1 MKVNYKQMKALFIGG
16 TGNISYLCSAL
27 ALEKGWELFLLNRG
41 GVQPEGLI
49 KDAISLVA
57 DINDPS
63 QVPKVLEGLQFDVVI
78 DFIAFTKDDVERDY
92 QMFKNITNQYIYIS
106 SASCYQKPVGN
117 PIITES
123 SPLKNPHWQYSR
135 DKIAGE
141 DLLQKLYREKD
152 FPMTIVRPSLTYHT
166 VIPVPIGAWKFYNVV
181 DRMKKSKPII
191 VHGDGCSPW
200 TITHASDFA
209 KGLVGLMGNQQAIG
223 HPFHITSDEVLTWD
237 QIYNALGAAVGVK
250 PNLIHIAS
258 EKICQLSQKVGGKD
272 MEGTLLGDKAAGVV
286 FDNSKIKSFV
296 PGFAATTRFEDGI
309 KKTIDW
315 FQKKPERMIIDDET
329 EKWIDAMIDLYP

>member
-1 MKVNYKQMKALFIGG
+1 MKALFIGG

-27 ALEKGWELFLLNRG
+27 AIQRGWELYLLNRNG
-41 GVQPEGLI
+41 IKTEGLL
-49 KDAISLVA
+49 KEANSLIA
-57 DINDPS
+57 DINNS
-63 QVPKVLEGLQFDVVI
+63 EQVKNVLKNLTFDVVV
-78 DFIAFTKDDVERDY
+78 DFIAFTSEDVERDY
-92 QMFKNITNQYIYIS
+92 KLFNRITRQYIYIS

-141 DLLQKLYREKD
+141 DLLVKLYREND

-166 VIPVPIGAWKFYNVV
+166 VIPVPIGAWKLYNVV
-181 DRMKKSKPII
+181 DRMIKGKPII

-223 HPFHITSDEVLTWD
+223 HPFHITSDEILTWD
-237 QIYNALGAAVGVK
+237 QIYNYVGNAVNVQ

-258 EKICQLSQKVGGKD
+258 EKICELSLKLGGKD
-272 MEGTLLGDKAAGVV
+272 MEGTLLGDKAAGVI

-296 PGFAATTRFEDGI
+296 PDFITTTRFADGI
-309 KKTIDW
+309 ANTIRW
-315 FQKKPERMIIDDET
+315 FQEKNERMIVDEET
-329 EKWIDAMIDLYP
+329 ENWIDSMLTLYLKE

>member
-1 MKVNYKQMKALFIGG
+1 MKALFIGG

-27 ALEKGWELFLLNRG
+27 AIQRGWELYLLNRNG
-41 GVQPEGLI
+41 IKTEGSL
-49 KDAISLVA
+49 KDANSLIA
-57 DINDPS
+57 DINNS
-63 QVPKVLEGLQFDVVI
+63 EQVKNVLKNLTFDVVV
-78 DFIAFTKDDVERDY
+78 DFIAFTPEDVERDY
-92 QMFKNITNQYIYIS
+92 KLFKGITRQYIYIS

-141 DLLQKLYREKD
+141 DLLVKLYREND

-166 VIPVPIGAWKFYNVV
+166 VVPVPIGAWKLYNVV
-181 DRMKKSKPII
+181 DRMIKGKPII

-223 HPFHITSDEVLTWD
+223 HPFHITSDEILTWD
-237 QIYNALGAAVGVK
+237 QIYNYVGNAVNVQ

-258 EKICQLSQKVGGKD
+258 EKICELSLKVGGKD
-272 MEGTLLGDKAAGVV
+272 MEGTLLGDKAAGVI

-296 PGFAATTRFEDGI
+296 PDFVATTRFADGI
-309 KKTIDW
+309 ANTISW
-315 FQKKPERMIIDDET
+315 FQEKPERMVVDEDT
-329 EKWIDAMIDLYP
+329 ENWIDSMLTLYHK

>member
-1 MKVNYKQMKALFIGG
+1 MKALFIGG

-27 ALEKGWELFLLNRG
+27 AINKGWELYLLNRG
-41 GVQPEGLI
+41 GIKPEGLI
-49 KDAISLVA
+49 KDAIPLIA
-57 DINDPS
+57 DINNSND
-63 QVPKVLEGLQFDVVI
+63 VKNVLNGHEFDVVV
-78 DFIAFTKDDVERDY
+78 DFIAFTAEDVMRDY
-92 QMFKNITNQYIYIS
+92 QLFKDITNQYIYIS

-117 PIITES
+117 PFITES

-141 DLLQKLYREKD
+141 ELLVRLYREND

-181 DRMKKSKPII
+181 DRMQKGKPII

-237 QIYNALGAAVGVK
+237 QIYNAVGAAVGAR

-258 EKICQLSQKVGGKD
+258 EKICELSKKVGGKD
-272 MEGTLLGDKAAGVV
+272 MEGTLLGDKAAGVI

-296 PGFAATTRFEDGI
+296 PDFVATTRFTDGI
-309 KKTIDW
+309 KKTIQW
-315 FQKKPERMIIDDET
+315 FQEKPERMIIDEET
-329 EKWIDAMIDLYP
+329 EEWIDAMLETYLKTRLD

>member
-1 MKVNYKQMKALFIGG
+1 MKALFIGG

-27 ALEKGWELFLLNRG
+27 ALERGWELYLLNRG
-41 GVQPEGLI
+41 GIEPKGEI

-57 DINDPS
+57 DINNR
-63 QVPKVLEGLQFDVVI
+63 QHVLKILEGLRFDVVI
-78 DFIAFTKDDVERDY
+78 DFIAFTEEDVERDY
-92 QMFKNITNQYIYIS
+92 QLFKNITNQYIYIS
-106 SASCYQKPVGN
+106 SASCYQKPVGY

-152 FPMTIVRPSLTYHT
+152 FPMTIIRPSLTYHT
-166 VIPVPIGAWKFYNVV
+166 VIPVPIGGWKLYNVI
-181 DRMKKSKPII
+181 DRIKKGKPII
-191 VHGDGCSPW
+191 VHGDGISPW
-200 TITHASDFA
+200 VITHAADFA

-237 QIYNALGAAVGVK
+237 QVYNTLGMAIGVK

-258 EKICQLSQKVGGKD
+258 EKICELSLKVGGKD
-272 MEGTLLGDKAAGVV
+272 MEGTLLGDKASGVI
-286 FDNSKIKSFV
+286 FDNSKIKTFV
-296 PGFAATTRFEDGI
+296 PEFKATIKFADGI
-309 KKTIDW
+309 RNTLKW
-315 FQKKPERMIIDDET
+315 FEESPQRMIVDIAT
-329 EKWIDAMIDLYP
+329 EKWIDDMLALYS